1 MAGIAMAAPASPSG
15 SETSTIGFSI
25 ENLLFELGGGSP
37 LSVVGASAY
46 LGATG
51 SPLSAAAGWL
61 EQLNSG
67 GPMPPRAELIGL
79 LSGLLQAQVAPV
91 LATTSLAVP
100 DLASNG
106 LDAARLVL
114 DPNVRAAT
122 GPNPT
127 APNPNPNPNPDPNP
141 KPNQALTCFPHVVEI
156 DGAPVRLREEKFM
169 RTLTATKRE
178 AEEAEW
184 ATAVRDEDSQWQQC
198 ATKMTRFGLQ
208 LVDGHGAPIHGST
221 LQQVLPNRTASS
233 SGFTRN
239 PGPEPRATSHEPRA
253 PNPEPR
259 A

>member
-91 LATTSLAVP
+91 LATTALAAP
-100 DLASNG
+100 DLAANG

-127 APNPNPNPNPDPNP
+127 ASTLTSNPN
-141 KPNQALTCFPHVVEI
+141 L
-156 DGAPVRLREEKFM
+156 
-169 RTLTATKRE
+169 
-178 AEEAEW
+178 
-184 ATAVRDEDSQWQQC
+184 
-198 ATKMTRFGLQ
+198 
-208 LVDGHGAPIHGST
+208 
-221 LQQVLPNRTASS
+221 
-233 SGFTRN
+233 
-239 PGPEPRATSHEPRA
+239 
-253 PNPEPR
+253 
-259 A
+259 